1 MDTVALG
8 GIAGAVVDG
17 AYPAGKARWIG
28 FAAEEVYV
36 LLAHKEVRVV
46 DRVRAIRDIVVD
58 NRHRCRRLRAQ
69 GRAART
75 VETDGESLVAFGVR
89 VIDDGD
95 GESLRRRIAG
105 GPGSSA
111 LGVLV
116 IAAGRSNAVKDIT
129 IRQTCAVDGGI
140 ADAGA
145 AGRIATARQ
154 SDVHS
159 PIPFA
164 HRVGSGAEL
173 DRRWRSGDRNLPNAA
188 AVRAGAK
195 NSIRVLQREIKDRR
209 TWQTNAKRYP
219 VCAAVG

>member
-36 LLAHKEVRVV
+36 LLAHKEVCVV

-105 GPGSSA
+105 RPGSSA

-116 IAAGRSNAVKDIT
+116 ITARRGNAIEDVAIRQAGRIV
-129 IRQTCAVDGGI
+129 GGI

-164 HRVGSGAEL
+164 HRVGRRAEL
-173 DRRWRSGDRNLPNAA
+173 DRAPAGGEWR
-188 AVRAGAK
+188 
-195 NSIRVLQREIKDRR
+195 
-209 TWQTNAKRYP
+209 
-219 VCAAVG
+219 